1 MKSRGIEIKWALL
14 FVAMLLIWMVIER
27 LAGLHGEHIDKHA
40 IFTNFIAIPAIALY
54 VFALLDKR
62 KNGYGGVMTYGQGFI
77 SGVIIT
83 LVVTILTPLTQY
95 IISTVIT
102 PDYFS
107 NAIDYAVA
115 EGKMTQAEAEKYFN
129 LTSYM
134 IQATIGAFIMGVLTS
149 AIVAI
154 FVRRKNNI

>member
-62 KNGYGGVMTYGQGFI
+62 KNAYGGEMTYGQGFI

-83 LVVTILTPLTQY
+83 LVVTILSPLTQY
-95 IISTVIT
+95 IVSTVIT

-134 IQATIGAFIMGVLTS
+134 IQATIGTFIMGVLTS

-154 FVRRKNNI
+154 FVRRKNKT